1 LQTSGSK
8 PTTTTTIKKHHK
20 RDWIEL
26 VLDIV
31 RSCSDAPRSRVRIQL
46 GMGMSTEMLRV
57 YLDGIVLS
65 NGLVKSV
72 KTVEN
77 DGRRSGYKGGRK
89 PYFVKPKYNQK
100 MYSTTA
106 KGMLLLELDEKMKEL
121 LLS

>member
-1 LQTSGSK
+1 M
-8 PTTTTTIKKHHK
+8 KKRHK
-20 RDWIEL
+20 RDWLEM
-26 VLDIV
+26 VLEIV
-31 RSCSDAPRSRVRIQL
+31 RSCSDAPRSRARIQL
-46 GMGMSTEMLRV
+46 GMGMSTGILRV

-72 KTVEN
+72 ETVEN

-89 PYFVKPKYNQK
+89 PYFVRPKYSQK

>member
-1 LQTSGSK
+1 LQTSRSK
-8 PTTTTTIKKHHK
+8 PTTTMKKRHK
-20 RDWIEL
+20 RDWLEM
-26 VLDIV
+26 VLEIV
-31 RSCSDAPRSRVRIQL
+31 RSCSDAPRSRARIQL
-46 GMGMSTEMLRV
+46 GMGMSTGILRV

-72 KTVEN
+72 ETVEN

-89 PYFVKPKYNQK
+89 PYFVRPKYNQK

-106 KGMLLLELDEKMKEL
+106 KGMLLLELDEKMRDL